1 MLRGFEKV
9 RLEPMETRR
18 ISFVLE
24 PHHLALLDANLKWV
38 VEPGMFEVLV
48 GSSSENIRLKASLEV
63 TAVRL

>member
-38 VEPGMFEVLV
+38 VEPGGARCLSVPAART
-48 GSSSENIRLKASLEV
+48 SA
-63 TAVRL
+63 